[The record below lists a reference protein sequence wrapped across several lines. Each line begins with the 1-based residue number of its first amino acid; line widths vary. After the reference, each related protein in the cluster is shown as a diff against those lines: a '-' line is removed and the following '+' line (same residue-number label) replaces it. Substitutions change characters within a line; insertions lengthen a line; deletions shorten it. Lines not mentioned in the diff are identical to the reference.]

1 MCKRTNTYAWYEF
14 SPEENRRVLIAEI
27 FQLGDET
34 QRISQ
39 ENQLTIAW
47 KNILPVRHTFLFEC
61 ITQIVFILFFFSF
74 SPFDF
79 LYSAYFVTFPNVL
92 LSLLVPERLDKAEMS
107 LFLESQS
114 EED

>member
-47 KNILPVRHTFLFEC
+47 KNILPVRHTFSFEC
-61 ITQIVFILFFFSF
+61 ITQIVFFFSLLSISF
-74 SPFDF
+74 IRLISSPFLTCYYPF
-79 LYSAYFVTFPNVL
+79 
-92 LSLLVPERLDKAEMS
+92 
-107 LFLESQS
+107 
-114 EED
+114 